1 MGELY
6 MAKRKEEEIDVFV
19 GSGNVFA
26 DLGYPNPEEA
36 LAKADLAHQIYKTI
50 KARKLTQSQAA
61 KILDID
67 QPKVSDI
74 IRGKLSRYSIDRLM
88 CFLRML
94 GKDIEI
100 HIKEPK
106 NKKSARVL
114 SAIEDKPSKQRRAAI

>member
-1 MGELY
+1 MKG
-6 MAKRKEEEIDVFV
+6 EEEIEVFV
-19 GSGNVFA
+19 GSGNVFE

-50 KARKLTQSQAA
+50 KARRLTQSQAA
-61 KILDID
+61 KLLGID

-74 IRGKLSRYSIDRLM
+74 IRGKLSKYSMDRLM
-88 CFLRML
+88 RFLRML

-114 SAIEDKPSKQRRAAI
+114 SIVEDKPSKQQRASI